1 MVLVEGTT
9 EREKL
14 DLGPIPE
21 QPLSRFVKS
30 FGDMIEHGGIAVL
43 LRAAEFVF

>member
-14 DLGPIPE
+14 DLVPIPE
-21 QPLSRFVKS
+21 QPLGRLVKPL
-30 FGDMIEHGGIAVL
+30 GDMIEHGGVAVL